1 MTTGTSPEG
10 PHRPKEQ
17 LDYHLRTLTEGPDH
31 LRDQAVD
38 AIRGIIRQSPARREE
53 VAGRL
58 KFEVALNPS
67 LSEITRGK
75 VASLA
80 MAMSLDNPEVD
91 TALREI
97 MRDND
102 PSYSAQLGVMRIV
115 TQGLSAPSQDL
126 AKAILDSI
134 RQGPPAYALRMCIN
148 VRLAINR
155 IASHQVAG
163 IFREAI
169 EGDVA
174 FQEFLERAERGEDL
188 GLQPQAG
195 LLREAAGFASE
206 VSSAEIFNPLKAPT
220 ARTQN
225 TEPTNPLV
233 QLLLAEISENAVRP
247 LPLISSLVNEG
258 DKRVLA
264 LGLCEFD
271 FIREGRIEEVLELHA
286 SAGITH
292 LALPMPRALRE
303 EMNLIAR
310 GDSANLLPR
319 TEVGE
324 AREDFENLDDQEW
337 ETKKRQVNKLL
348 TALHGKVEVVPIGLA
363 EEGVESDLR
372 GDLHNDARLGVIA
385 EIFEIMPAAKVLV
398 IGQASA
404 IAKGKT
410 DEGSQYKHTFGA
422 ALDARF
428 GESHIA
434 HVVELNQMSL
444 FRILDEHPLY
454 AALEQMPVKATFGVR
469 TNLAALGT
477 LTWGEVYPHATF
489 SSDWQGMVYRHQGDD
504 DPGFFERRGPA
515 PSERDIPSLPKLMP
529 LTK

>member
-38 AIRGIIRQSPARREE
+38 AIRDIIRESPARRAE
-53 VAGRL
+53 VAVRL
-58 KFEVALNPS
+58 NMEFALNPS
-67 LSEITRGK
+67 LTDITRGK
-75 VASLA
+75 VINLA

-91 TALREI
+91 ITLREI
-97 MRDND
+97 MRDKD

-115 TQGLSAPSQDL
+115 TEGLSAPSQDL

-134 RQGPPAYALRMCIN
+134 RQGQPAYAVRMCIN
-148 VRLAINR
+148 VRVAINR
-155 IASHQVAG
+155 YASQQVAG
-163 IFREAI
+163 IFRQAI

-174 FQEFLERAERGEDL
+174 FQEFLERAERGENL
-188 GLQPQAG
+188 GLQIQAR
-195 LLREAAGFASE
+195 LLREAAGLTSE
-206 VSSAEIFNPLKAPT
+206 GSSAEIFEPLKAPK

-233 QLLLAEISENAVRP
+233 QILLGEISENAVRP
-247 LPLISSLVNEG
+247 LQLISSLVNEG
-258 DKRVLA
+258 DKRILA
-264 LGLCEFD
+264 LGIYEFD

-310 GDSANLLPR
+310 GDSTNLLPR
-319 TEVGE
+319 TEVGD
-324 AREDFENLDDQEW
+324 AREDFENLDDQQW
-337 ETKKRQVNKLL
+337 ETKRRQVNELL

-372 GDLHNDARLGVIA
+372 GELHNDARLNVIA
-385 EIFEIMPAAKVLV
+385 EILERIPTAKVLV
-398 IGQASA
+398 IGQASSM
-404 IAKGKT
+404 AKGKN

-428 GESHIA
+428 GESHIT
-434 HVVELNQMSL
+434 HVVELNQMAL
-444 FRILDEHPLY
+444 FRFSGEHPLY
-454 AALEQMPVKATFGVR
+454 TALEQIPVKATFGVR
-469 TNLAALGT
+469 TNLATLGT
-477 LTWGEVYPHATF
+477 LTWGEDYPDATF

-515 PSERDIPSLPKLMP
+515 PSEQDIPSLPKLMP